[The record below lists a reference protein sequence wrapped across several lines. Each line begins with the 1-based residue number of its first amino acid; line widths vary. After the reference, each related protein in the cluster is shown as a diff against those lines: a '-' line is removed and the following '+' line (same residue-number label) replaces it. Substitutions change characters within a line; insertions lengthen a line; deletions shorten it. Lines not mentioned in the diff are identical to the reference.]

1 MRGIPYPAL
10 HPANRSNEVMVWSPA
25 EHGKSGRFGITNGRP
40 DERVSVFLEESDLLE
55 RAGILRNEELA
66 GVTRSYLRIRGHTP
80 SAT

>member
-1 MRGIPYPAL
+1 MCIRDSFQSDEYGTAAAFAL
-10 HPANRSNEVMVWSPA
+10 PRDLDCLLYTSS
-25 EHGKSGRFGITNGRP
+25 NGRP